1 MLNIIILWSQT
12 KLLTTH
18 FPLVS
23 ILVMF
28 TYHNGM
34 AFTTKDRD
42 NDKSGGDITV
52 VITPTSTVTMEIAFT
67 SGTGSSTEAR

>member
-18 FPLVS
+18 FQLVS

-28 TYHNGM
+28 TYRNGM
-34 AFTTKDRD
+34 AFATKDRD
-42 NDKSGGDITV
+42 NDKSCGDITAA
-52 VITPTSTVTMEIAFT
+52 ITPTSTVTMEMAFT

>member
-12 KLLTTH
+12 KLLTTD
-18 FPLVS
+18 FQLAS

-34 AFTTKDRD
+34 AFATKDRD
-42 NDKSGGDITV
+42 NDKSCGDITAA
-52 VITPTSTVTMEIAFT
+52 ITPTSTVTMEMAFT